1 MNLYLDTSAL
11 IKRYSI
17 EPGSTDVQRL
27 VQQSTLLATARI
39 TRAEMSAAFARAV
52 RMGVLSRPQ
61 ALRNLSRFQQDW
73 FDLFRIDVSEA
84 LVAQADA
91 LAWLHTLRGYD
102 AIHLAAA
109 LAWQNELGEPVA
121 IATYDQQL
129 WTASNEARLI
139 VYPPQL

>member
-1 MNLYLDTSAL
+1 
-11 IKRYSI
+11 
-17 EPGSTDVQRL
+17 
-27 VQQSTLLATARI
+27 
-39 TRAEMSAAFARAV
+39 MSAAFARAV